1 MQPIKGCGY
10 RQGEIGKT
18 KIDNP
23 GVPYHAFHNHGSGQ
37 TFSIPAVGNNGDLYL
52 LISTSMSDKQSY
64 FDYLIVSFNDIIFK
78 TDKREVTLNWLY
90 SSNNSKIVDEYI
102 HSLNPKQKNQLIFA
116 VLDKV
121 NEYLIGAEKFGI
133 KYIKT

>member
-1 MQPIKGCGY
+1 
-10 RQGEIGKT
+10 
-18 KIDNP
+18 
-23 GVPYHAFHNHGSGQ
+23 
-37 TFSIPAVGNNGDLYL
+37 
-52 LISTSMSDKQSY
+52 MSDKQSY
-64 FDYLIVSFNDIIFK
+64 FDYLTVSFNDIIFK

>member
-1 MQPIKGCGY
+1 MI
-10 RQGEIGKT
+10 
-18 KIDNP
+18 
-23 GVPYHAFHNHGSGQ
+23 SL
-37 TFSIPAVGNNGDLYL
+37 SAVGNNGDLYL

-64 FDYLIVSFNDIIFK
+64 FDYLTVSFNDIIFK